1 MRVQRLAYPDQGQVA
16 RVLES
21 LTRHGASVLQIGTA
35 QFPAGLRSP
44 AAGFH
49 TRDADE
55 IALVLEGRFET
66 IAGDDVRVLGPGDF
80 VVIPAGEPN
89 ASRALEPSKVLWI
102 MYAPEGTPPP

>member
-1 MRVQRLAYPDQGQVA
+1 VRVQRLAYASEGDVA
-16 RVLES
+16 RLLDS
-21 LTRHGASVLQIGTA
+21 LSRKGPSVLQIGTA

-44 AAGFH
+44 VDGFH

-55 IALVLEGRFET
+55 IALVLEGRFE
-66 IAGDDVRVLGPGDF
+66 AVVSGEVRILNAGDF

-89 ASRALEPSKVLWI
+89 AARALEPAKVLWM